1 MAAAAVLVVLTGIG
15 TKRLIDHIDAME
27 RELATASERAEK
39 AAREAQTAA
48 EAARISAEARLRA
61 EHQAIEARQRATE
74 ASERALEAEH
84 EVEAARAELE
94 RVRKERE
101 EELNRM
107 QQALD
112 RLVETRR
119 TALGLVMNLP
129 ESALRFD
136 FDSAALKPE
145 AKELLSRIA
154 GVLLASEGYRIE
166 VHGHTDDV
174 GTVAYNLQLSK
185 RRAEAVKRYLVES
198 GIEEEII
205 TVKGFGKSSPLSPG
219 TTERDR
225 ARNRRVEIA
234 LTDTRI
240 QYSATTQERNR

>member
-1 MAAAAVLVVLTGIG
+1 MAAAVMFVVLAGLG
-15 TKRLIDHIDAME
+15 MKRLLDHIDAIE
-27 RELATASERAEK
+27 REVATASERAEK
-39 AAREAQTAA
+39 AARDARTAA
-48 EAARISAEARLRA
+48 EAARASAEARLHA
-61 EHQAIEARQRATE
+61 ERQAIEAVEQAKE
-74 ASERALEAEH
+74 ASKQELAAKHEAE
-84 EVEAARAELE
+84 EARAEIE
-94 RVRKERE
+94 RIRRERE
-101 EELNRM
+101 EELSRM
-107 QQALD
+107 QETLE

-174 GTVAYNLQLSK
+174 GTAAYNLQLSE

-205 TVKGFGKSSPLSPG
+205 TVKGFGKTSPLGSG
-219 TTERDR
+219 TTEQDR

-240 QYSATTQERNR
+240 QYTGTTRH